1 MMSLVWQRN
10 RNRRKVGRAEHG
22 RYMAFGKGGDK
33 FAAPCDA
40 VRGNDQHMN
49 IVDRHATDFG
59 TVALDDEEPAI
70 KADVV
75 VVVRNIDDAVNHR
88 NPAMR

>member
-1 MMSLVWQRN
+1 MFLVWQCN
-10 RNRRKVGRAEHG
+10 RNRRMVGRAEHG
-22 RYMAFGKGGDK
+22 RCMAFGKGGDK
-33 FAAPCDA
+33 S
-40 VRGNDQHMN
+40 VRGNDQCMN

-59 TVALDDEEPAI
+59 TVALDDEETAI

-75 VVVRNIDDAVNHR
+75 AVVRNIDDAVNHR